1 MPDRQVI
8 PSGERQAIPS
18 SPSQNPDSKTR
29 TVTLPG
35 PNGNTWSVTVIIG
48 SEADQYISENSRP
61 SFKRIRGGLGGA
73 LGVLGGVLS
82 YENVDPKGNIVDARY
97 FDAGGNF
104 LGDRKGPDGTI
115 YNGKQPVGKID
126 GDGKLSD
133 QAAQS
138 GYKSDKSIYDNPAY
152 AQQSAG
158 LDSYFN
164 GIKDRPV
171 AQAGPVTVGQAQQ
184 AAAVNLGPALQS
196 QGVTLAPAA
205 QADGV
210 TIKAAPQAR
219 ASLAGPAV
227 QAQDSAVRGNLL
239 DALQYQGG
247 LMKGENSVA
256 ALQYKRLSDQ
266 AMAGQMSMQ
275 ASARPG
281 QAAMAQ
287 RLAAQNMG
295 RISGDMAGRLQEAQ
309 LAERNAAAQQYGNLG
324 GLIRGQDNQLGMFNA
339 GEQNQTGRLN
349 AQLGTQV
356 NMGNANNA
364 TSTNIAQG
372 QLSGQIGMFNAG
384 QKNQTNWKQGDL
396 TQQNNQFNAG
406 EGNKVNIEQG
416 RIDTSNNQFNAGEA
430 NKGIFQQADIDAK
443 TGMFNAGE
451 RNTAD
456 RARDILFTDLERIKQ
471 KNLKDYQDGLIS
483 YDQMLNSNSENRAQ
497 RENLLN
503 IAKIQAQ
510 AGNPSMLEK
519 IISGAGDV
527 FPLLTMFNKP
537 SPAPTPP
544 KNVNPDGLE

>member
-1 MPDRQVI
+1 MPERQVI
-8 PSGERQAIPS
+8 PSSTAGQTG
-18 SPSQNPDSKTR
+18 NTR
-29 TVTLPG
+29 TAQVRGPDGFTYTYQVMVGSDADLLLQKNPNVNAVQLSAVPG
-35 PNGNTWSVTVIIG
+35 MI
-48 SEADQYISENSRP
+48 
-61 SFKRIRGGLGGA
+61 
-73 LGVLGGVLS
+73 S
-82 YENVDPKGNIVDARY
+82 YESRDAKGNVVEARY
-97 FDAGGNF
+97 RDSAGNYV
-104 LGDRKGPDGTI
+104 GDRKGPDGTI
-115 YNGKQPVGKID
+115 YNGKQPVGNLD
-126 GDGKLSD
+126 GNGNLDLSSY

-152 AQQSAG
+152 AQQNAN
-158 LDSYFN
+158 LDSYFS

-171 AQAGPVTVGQAQQ
+171 AQAGPVTVGQTQQ

-205 QADGV
+205 QAAGV
-210 TIKAAPQAR
+210 TIKAAPQAQ

-256 ALQYKRLSDQ
+256 ALQHKRLSDQ

-416 RIDTSNNQFNAGEA
+416 RIDTGNNQFNAGEA
-430 NKGIFQQADIDAK
+430 NKGVFQQADIDAK

-456 RARDILFTDLERIKQ
+456 RARDALFTDLERIKQ

-510 AGNPSMLEK
+510 AGNPSLLEK
-519 IISGAGDV
+519 ILSGAVDLGT
-527 FPLLTMFNKP
+527 LL
-537 SPAPTPP
+537 AA
-544 KNVNPDGLE
+544 L